1 MLILLALSIV
11 GFSQSLQPVL
21 GINYTGGFTY
31 KMDQELLSGKVG
43 MLYTPKSKKSFIK
56 TVELSGNYYY
66 NPLPKEPTPYG
77 FYTVKLQMAKQVLEY
92 WNVVFYGGYINN
104 FENNVMKPYNGEFKT
119 NLTYGVGIQTFDDLV
134 MGEILFEQLAGY
146 PHLSVGIT
154 YKFKKI
160 NKTKEEKLYPNN

>member
-11 GFSQSLQPVL
+11 GFSQSFQPVL

-31 KMDQELLSGKVG
+31 KMDQELFSGKVG
-43 MLYTPKSKKSFIK
+43 MLYTPKNKKSFVK

-66 NPLPKEPTPYG
+66 SPLSKIPGSYS
-77 FYTVKLQMAKQVLEY
+77 FYNLKVQMAKQVLEY

-104 FENNVMKPYNGEFKT
+104 FENDIMRPYNGEFKT
-119 NLTYGVGIQTFDDLV
+119 NLSYGVGIQTFDDRI
-134 MGEILFEQLAGY
+134 MGEVLFEQLAGY
-146 PHLSVGIT
+146 PHLSVGVT

-160 NKTKEEKLYPNN
+160 NKTKDENLIK

>member
-11 GFSQSLQPVL
+11 GFSQSFQPVL

-31 KMDQELLSGKVG
+31 KMDQELFSGKVG
-43 MLYTPKSKKSFIK
+43 MLYTPKNKKPLIK

-66 NPLPKEPTPYG
+66 SPLPKIPGSYS
-77 FYTVKLQMAKQVLEY
+77 FYNLKVQMAKQVLEY

-104 FENNVMKPYNGEFKT
+104 FENDIMRPYTGEFKT
-119 NLTYGVGIQTFDDLV
+119 NLSYGVGIQTFDDQI
-134 MGEILFEQLAGY
+134 MGEVLFEQLAGY
-146 PHLSVGIT
+146 PHLSVGVT

-160 NKTKEEKLYPNN
+160 NKTKDENLIK